1 MAKKNEDELRR
12 NWLNGC
18 TLERHME
25 EEQPE
30 LKIWLFIICKQG
42 EETENPTFHSKSD
55 QNPTILAEKV
65 GYPTLVV

>member
-12 NWLNGC
+12 NWLKGC
-18 TLERHME
+18 TLEGHME

-55 QNPTILAEKV
+55 
-65 GYPTLVV
+65 